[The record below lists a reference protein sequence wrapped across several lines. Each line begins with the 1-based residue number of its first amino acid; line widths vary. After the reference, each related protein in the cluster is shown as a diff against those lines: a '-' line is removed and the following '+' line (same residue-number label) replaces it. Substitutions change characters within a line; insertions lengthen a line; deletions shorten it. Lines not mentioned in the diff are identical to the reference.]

1 MPDLGLPELLIILVI
16 VILLFGAGRITKI
29 ASELGKG
36 IRDFRQGIQGD
47 ETAVKPENSEKVEE
61 PKV

>member
-47 ETAVKPENSEKVEE
+47 DPAVKSENSEKVEE

>member
-1 MPDLGLPELLIILVI
+1 MPDLGLPELIIILVI
-16 VILLFGAGRITKI
+16 IILLFGAGRITKI

-47 ETAVKPENSEKVEE
+47 EPVINSEKSNKVEE
-61 PKV
+61 PKG